1 MELWVVY
8 EGESCLG
15 RDARNPKRKLAWS
28 GTHNEILFVSLPSTV
43 KGQRKI
49 VSREVFTKCG
59 ESTNYSRTYTGVQI
73 RTLEEI
79 PRLTAEDKAAILGS
93 EALGDFARDRV
104 QKDVASKGHP
114 LFWSEWK
121 PISLYTALCRD
132 FEVTEVVDL
141 SIGSGAAAIGALYNQ
156 CHYVG
161 VCYNNKHM
169 VWVRRLLQQCF
180 VALVSDGKTKVDG
193 DIVNK
198 VKQYFQR
205 AVLTSR
211 QWMPSHD
218 KEVVAAC
225 GNDDSDME
233 E

>member
-1 MELWVVY
+1 MRANHPSDGTRETPSANSR
-8 EGESCLG
+8 G
-15 RDARNPKRKLAWS
+15 LAPTTKS
-28 GTHNEILFVSLPSTV
+28 LFVSLPSAS
-43 KGQRKI
+43 KGQRKV

-59 ESTNYSRTYTGVQI
+59 ESTNYSRSYTGVES
-73 RTLEEI
+73 RTLEKI
-79 PRLTAEDKAAILGS
+79 PRLTAEDKAKILGS
-93 EALGDFARDRV
+93 AAVGAFVRDRV
-104 QKDVASKGHP
+104 KKDVEAKGHP
-114 LFWSEWK
+114 LFWSEWE

-132 FEVTEVVDL
+132 FEVTDVYDL
-141 SIGSGAAAIGALYNQ
+141 PIGSGAAAIGALYHQ
-156 CHYVG
+156 CHYG
-161 VCYNNKHM
+161 GLCYNNQHM

-180 VALVSDGKTKVDG
+180 FALVSDGKTKVDG
-193 DIVNK
+193 EIVNK